1 MLKARRLNANK
12 LDRRIEIWQVTETLS
27 ASGAAETT
35 WAKLVETWAHVSY
48 PVTGQDEMVMAD
60 RQVSVTR
67 ANFDIRWRSGIVAK
81 MQVRYGGERYDI
93 LSITE
98 DGRRNFLT
106 LKTEKREIE

>member
-12 LDRRIEIWQVTETLS
+12 MDRRIEIWQVTETLS
-27 ASGAAETT
+27 ASGAVEETWT
-35 WAKLVETWAHVSY
+35 KLTETWANVTF
-48 PVTGQDEMVMAD
+48 PVTGQDETVMAD

-81 MQVRYGGERYDI
+81 MQVRYGGVVYDI
-93 LSITE
+93 LSVTE
-98 DGRRNFLT
+98 EGRRNFLT